1 MASDIMVKLGLK
13 KDSQIG
19 ETSRVKKDNSTNTE
33 KAPDKLVRSPKQDTF
48 TSSEKTEIK
57 DNQ

>member
-19 ETSRVKKDNSTNTE
+19 EISRVKKDNSTNTE

>member
-19 ETSRVKKDNSTNTE
+19 EISRVKKDYTTNTE

-48 TSSEKTEIK
+48 TSSEKTENK

>member
-1 MASDIMVKLGLK
+1 MATDIMIKLGLK

-19 ETSRVKKDNSTNTE
+19 ETSRVKKDNTNYTE
-33 KAPDKLVRSPKQDTF
+33 KAPDKLVRAPKKDTF
-48 TSSEKTEIK
+48 TSSEKTENK